1 MSDSLLII
9 EDESALARELAQ
21 HFDGK
26 GWDVEVAANLQ
37 TAREAVLGDR
47 IEPLVILADMSL
59 PDGNALDLLE
69 QARKQKLPG
78 EWILLTG
85 YGSVPDSVRALRLG
99 AYDFLEKPCPL
110 ARLEIIVA
118 GARRSAQ
125 AQRRLASLSRDSRK
139 RYAPDSFIGE
149 SAKTAETR
157 DMISRLAEVPF
168 SALIIGGET
177 GTGKGLVARILHHG
191 GPRGDGPMIE
201 VNCAALPRDL
211 LESELFGHEAGA
223 FTGAKGRHRGYLE
236 QAHEG
241 TLFLDEIAEMDLD
254 LQTKLLTVLEDRSLR
269 RIGGEKSINVD
280 IQIIAA
286 SNRNLEAQVREG
298 SFRSDLFHRLSV
310 FRLDLPPLR
319 ERIDDLPQLV
329 PALIDEYNAR
339 SGRRVHLVPEEVYR
353 RMRAYSW
360 PGNVRELR
368 NVIERAVLLAT
379 DEVFPVEWMQLGQGV
394 AVPEDAHSGNGP
406 FVAGNRLSI
415 PLDGSMAL
423 DEMDRYIIQT
433 ALERTD
439 HNVTAAARALGTTRE
454 TLRYRIQKYG
464 LGVEP
469 GSRSGDAQT
478 GPAAELPLVSEGQT
492 DASTE
497 TSQAVGSTTRPSAGT
512 DQQKTPA
519 GPLPEPNAADLRD

>member
-1 MSDSLLII
+1 VSDTLLII
-9 EDESALARELAQ
+9 EDEPALATELAR
-21 HFDGK
+21 HFTAS
-26 GWDVEVAANLQ
+26 GWDVETAASLAQ
-37 TAREAVLGDR
+37 AREGLLER
-47 IEPLVILADMSL
+47 RLEPLVTLADMSL

-69 QARKQKLPG
+69 ETRRQKLAG

-85 YGSVPDSVRALRLG
+85 YGGVPDSVRALRLG

-110 ARLEIIVA
+110 ARLDIIVA
-118 GARRSAQ
+118 GAQRSAQ
-125 AQRRLASLSRDSRK
+125 AQRRLASESRDQRN
-139 RYAPDSFIGE
+139 RYSPSSYTGE
-149 SAKTAETR
+149 SAATEATR
-157 DMISRLAEVPF
+157 RMIARLAEVPF

-191 GPRGDGPMIE
+191 GPRAEGPMIE

-236 QAHEG
+236 QAHKG

-269 RIGGEKSINVD
+269 RIGGEKSIDVD
-280 IQIIAA
+280 VQIIAA
-286 SNRNLEAQVREG
+286 SNRSLDDSVREG
-298 SFRSDLFHRLSV
+298 NFRSDLFHRLSV

-319 ERIDDLPQLV
+319 DRLDDLPQLV
-329 PALIDEYNAR
+329 PTLIEEYNAR
-339 SGRRVHLVPEEVYR
+339 SGRRVRVVPETVYQ

-368 NVIERAVLLAT
+368 NVIERAVLLAQ
-379 DEVFPVEWMQLGQGV
+379 DEVFPIEWMQLGHGV
-394 AVPEDAHSGNGP
+394 PLVHLHQREDGP
-406 FVAGNRLSI
+406 FVDGDRVSI

-423 DEMDRYIIQT
+423 DDMDRYIIQT
-433 ALERTD
+433 ALERSS

-464 LGVEP
+464 LTPRQSESSARPTDVAAAA
-469 GSRSGDAQT
+469 S
-478 GPAAELPLVSEGQT
+478 PALESA
-492 DASTE
+492 AS
-497 TSQAVGSTTRPSAGT
+497 
-512 DQQKTPA
+512 KT
-519 GPLPEPNAADLRD
+519 